1 MARILNLKGKPLHIL
16 FLAVFFLLSC
26 KGGNKAD
33 DAEATPEAVTPVSVV
48 EVKQQTIADSIVLNA
63 TSSFLQKN
71 YVKASSTGYLQSV
84 NVIPGQYVVQGKKL
98 FTIQTKEARTIGNA
112 ISSLDPSLHFSGIIS
127 VKANQSGFITQLNH
141 QKGDYLL
148 DGDLLAVI
156 SNNSSFVFVMNLP
169 FELRQYVQLGKPVNL
184 LLPDGSKLKGTVGS
198 LMPVVDSLS
207 QTQKVIIRA
216 ESIKQIPENLI
227 VKVSILKN
235 IVPNGLL
242 LPQTAVLTNETQ
254 DEFWVMKLI
263 NDSTAVKILV
273 KKGIETAS
281 SVQIISDKIAA
292 HDKILTTGNYGL
304 ADTAKVKVAGH

>member
-1 MARILNLKGKPLHIL
+1 MASILNLKDKPLHVIL
-16 FLAVFFLLSC
+16 LAAFFLLSC
-26 KGGNKAD
+26 KGSNTVT
-33 DAEATPEAVTPVSVV
+33 DAEATPESVTPVSVV
-48 EVKQQTIADSIVLNA
+48 EVKQQAISDSIVLNA

-71 YVKASSTGYLQSV
+71 YVKASSTGYLQTVDVS
-84 NVIPGQYVVQGKKL
+84 PGQYVVQGKKL

-127 VKANQSGFITQLNH
+127 VKANQSGYITQLSH

-156 SNNSSFVFVMNLP
+156 SNNSSFVFIMNLP
-169 FELRQYVQLGKPVNL
+169 FELRQYVQLGKSVNM
-184 LLPDGSKLKGTVGS
+184 LLPDGTKLHGTVGS

-216 ESIKQIPENLI
+216 NSVKQIPENLI

-235 IVPNGLL
+235 IAQNGLS

-263 NDSTAVKILV
+263 NDSTAVKIPV
-273 KKGIETAS
+273 KKGIETAA
-281 SVQIISDKIAA
+281 SVQIISGNIAA
-292 HDKILTTGNYGL
+292 NDKILTTGNYGL
-304 ADTAKVKVAGH
+304 ADTAKVKVVGH